1 MKFALIGAAGYVAPR
16 HMKAIRETRNELI
29 AAADISDSVG
39 ILDSYFPHCRFFPTT
54 HHFWEYLADRK
65 VDYVSVCTP
74 NCYHNIHSLNSMMV
88 GADVICEKP
97 LVTSTKSLDELQKGV
112 DDSGKKVNVV
122 LQLRISPEMI
132 RIKESLNP
140 DKRYKV
146 DMTYVT
152 PRGPWYQASW
162 KGDQTR
168 SGGLLYNIG
177 IHLFDILLWLFGL
190 PESHTISV
198 RTNDKAQGTLALK
211 NADVDW
217 FLSVDRNDLPNG
229 PGAYRSMTIDGE
241 VHRFDKVFADLH
253 TEVYKKILDGEG
265 FGCDDCYY
273 PSIALVEKLNRQNV
287 S

>member
-16 HMKAIRETRNELI
+16 HMKAIRETENELI

-39 ILDSYFPHCRFFPTT
+39 ILDSYFPHCKFFPTT
-54 HHFWEYLADRK
+54 HHFWEYLEDKK
-65 VDYVSVCTP
+65 VDYVTVCTP
-74 NCYHNIHSLNSMMV
+74 NCYHYIHSLNSMMI

-97 LVTSTKSLDELQKGV
+97 IVTSTKLLEELQKGEEN
-112 DDSGKKVNVV
+112 SGRRVNVV
-122 LQLRISPEMI
+122 LQLRNSPEII
-132 RIKESLNP
+132 RIKESLDPN
-140 DKRYKV
+140 KRCKV

-177 IHLFDILLWLFGL
+177 IHLFDILLWLFG
-190 PESHTISV
+190 PCESHTISD
-198 RTNDKAQGTLALK
+198 RTNEKAQGTLTLK

-217 FLSVDRNDLPNG
+217 FLSVNRHDLPNG

-253 TEVYKKILDGEG
+253 TEVYRKVLEGEG
-265 FGCDDCYY
+265 FSLNDCY
-273 PSIALVEKLNRQNV
+273 PSISLVEKLNRERF